1 MTKEELIYKYKTLN
15 IAEKLIA
22 INVLVFILFG
32 LIAFLFRSSFLFDWF
47 ALSKDFSTI
56 LTRPWSILSYS
67 FLHQGFFHLLM
78 NMLMLF
84 YVSRLF
90 LNLYSAKMFL
100 NIYLLG
106 ALVGG
111 GIFLLS
117 YNLFPVFQN
126 QISFLVGASA
136 SVMAVFIFTCT
147 SMPNTEVSIFTFR
160 IKLWHIGLFFVV
172 LDLIQIPMGNSGGH
186 IAHIG
191 GAFLGYLYANQL
203 KKGNDIGSGFEKLIN
218 TIASYF
224 STRKKSN
231 LKTVHKT
238 KANSRYANRTVHQ
251 QKKVK
256 QEQIDAI
263 LDKISKSGYESL
275 SKEEKAILFK
285 SGKE

>member
-224 STRKKSN
+224 SSRKKSN

-275 SKEEKAILFK
+275 SKEEKAFLFK